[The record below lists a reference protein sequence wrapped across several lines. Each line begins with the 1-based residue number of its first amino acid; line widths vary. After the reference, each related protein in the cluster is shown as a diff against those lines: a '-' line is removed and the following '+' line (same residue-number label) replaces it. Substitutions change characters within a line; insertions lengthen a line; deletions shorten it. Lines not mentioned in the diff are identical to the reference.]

1 MTRLRRLITR
11 TILFVGVATII
22 GAAPGAASTAQG
34 TEQQWV
40 TVPGGLPLFDL
51 AGITPGDSGS
61 AVITVTNPQ
70 SSPATFSIAVTA
82 LTNDDNGCNE
92 PEQEIGDA
100 TCGAGGGELQLDLRL
115 TLTAIGQTDKSVA
128 AATVAEWAAQP
139 AADPLVLGDHETRSY
154 RIGYELP
161 IASTNVVQSD
171 LVAFQFEMRLD
182 QEAGAV
188 ASEAPAVAI
197 LATAPLVQTGIDTIE
212 LVLLGSSVILSGLAL
227 YWFAVRK

>member
-1 MTRLRRLITR
+1 MTRLRRLISR
-11 TILFVGVATII
+11 TILFVGVAAII
-22 GAAPGAASTAQG
+22 GAAPGATSTAQG

-70 SSPATFSIAVTA
+70 SSPVTFSIAVTA

-92 PEQEIGDA
+92 PEQAIGDT

-115 TLTAIGQTDKSVA
+115 TLTAMGQTDTSVA
-128 AATVAEWAAQP
+128 AAAVAEWAAQP

-161 IASTNVVQSD
+161 ISSTNMIQSD

-182 QEAGAV
+182 GEAGSV
-188 ASEAPAVAI
+188 ASQAPAVAI
-197 LATAPLVQTGIDTIE
+197 VATSPLVQTGVDSIALIM
-212 LVLLGSSVILSGLAL
+212 LGSSAILSGLAL
-227 YWFAVRK
+227 YWFGVRR